1 MTESDD
7 TGSEELSTEN
17 AQADVK
23 SMVRKLSKND
33 WEIPIGHIPN
43 MRVPG
48 RLFISENLLEDLDRG
63 TIDQIA
69 NVATL
74 PGIQNY
80 SMAMPD
86 AHLGYGFAIGG
97 VAAFDVDEGVI
108 SPGGVGFDINCGVR
122 LVRTNLQKEDVLPHM
137 K

>member
-1 MTESDD
+1 MAESED
-7 TGSEELSTEN
+7 TGAEELNLEDTQAEHT
-17 AQADVK
+17 QADVK
-23 SMVRKLSKND
+23 SLVRKISEDN
-33 WEIPIGHIPN
+33 WEIPKGHIPN

-48 RLFISENLLEDLDRG
+48 RLFISENLLEDLEHG

-74 PGIQNY
+74 PGIQKY

-97 VAAFDVDEGVI
+97 VAAFDPKEGII
-108 SPGGVGFDINCGVR
+108 SPGGVGYDIN
-122 LVRTNLQKEDVLPHM
+122 
-137 K
+137 